1 MRVVLIRHA
10 HSQANLAGVLSGRRP
25 NVHLSKE
32 GIEQSKDLAR
42 RLGDFVPHQIRISP
56 MERCLETITPWLI
69 QSSESKAKRPK
80 PIVDQGLT
88 EVDYGD
94 WSGKKLSV
102 LSRHK
107 LWSVVQNTPSQMYFP
122 KGEGILEMQ
131 TRALQSIHKSIDR
144 KAKAPLVIVSH
155 GDVIKS
161 IVAASLG
168 MHIDEFQRIIIDP
181 SSISVIDFSLTKP
194 RVLLLNDNRAV
205 VTDLLIGKKRA
216 TNLLG
221 GGGGK

>member
-25 NVHLSKE
+25 NVHLSKD
-32 GIEQSKDLAR
+32 GIEQAKDLAR
-42 RLGDFVPHQIRISP
+42 RLGDFKPHEIRISP
-56 MERCLETITPWLI
+56 MERCLETISPWLDK
-69 QSSESKAKRPK
+69 SSDSKANRPK
-80 PIVDQGLT
+80 PIIDHGLT

-102 LSRHK
+102 LSRNK

-131 TRALQSIHKSIDR
+131 SRALQSIHNSIDR

-181 SSISVIDFSLTKP
+181 ASISIIDFSLAKP

-205 VTDLLIGKKRA
+205 VTDLLIGKKRSA
-216 TNLLG
+216 NLLG

>member
-32 GIEQSKDLAR
+32 GIEQAKDLAR
-42 RLGDFVPHQIRISP
+42 RLGDFTPHEIRISP
-56 MERCLETITPWLI
+56 MERCLETINPWLNQKSNQKTFKQKLVI
-69 QSSESKAKRPK
+69 
-80 PIVDQGLT
+80 DHGLT

-102 LSRHK
+102 LSRNK
-107 LWSVVQNTPSQMYFP
+107 LWTVVQNTPSQMYFP

-131 TRALQSIHKSIDR
+131 TRALQSIHNSIDK

-181 SSISVIDFSLTKP
+181 SSISVIDFSLAKP

-205 VTDLLIGKKRA
+205 VTDLLIAKKRA

>member
-1 MRVVLIRHA
+1 MIRHA

-25 NVHLSKE
+25 NVHLSKD
-32 GIEQSKDLAR
+32 GIEQAKDLAR
-42 RLGDFVPHQIRISP
+42 RLGDFKPHEIRISP
-56 MERCLETITPWLI
+56 MERCLETISPWLDKNNG
-69 QSSESKAKRPK
+69 SKANIPK
-80 PIVDQGLT
+80 PIIDHGLT

-102 LSRHK
+102 LSRNK

-131 TRALQSIHKSIDR
+131 TRALQSIHNSIDR

-161 IVAASLG
+161 IVAACLG

-181 SSISVIDFSLTKP
+181 SSISIIDFSLEKP
-194 RVLLLNDNRAV
+194 RVLLLNDSRSV
-205 VTDLLIGKKRA
+205 VTDLLIAKKRSV
-216 TNLLG
+216 NLLG
-221 GGGGK
+221 GGSGK

>member
-25 NVHLSKE
+25 NVHLSKD
-32 GIEQSKDLAR
+32 GIEQAKDLAR
-42 RLGDFVPHQIRISP
+42 RLGDFKPHEIRISP
-56 MERCLETITPWLI
+56 MERCLETISPWLDKNNGL
-69 QSSESKAKRPK
+69 KANIPK
-80 PIVDQGLT
+80 PIIDHGLT

-94 WSGKKLSV
+94 WSGKKISV
-102 LSRHK
+102 LSRNK

-131 TRALQSIHKSIDR
+131 TRALQSIHNSIDR

-161 IVAASLG
+161 IVAACLG

-181 SSISVIDFSLTKP
+181 ASISIIDFSRAKP
-194 RVLLLNDNRAV
+194 RVLLLNDSRSV
-205 VTDLLIGKKRA
+205 VTDLLIAKKRSL
-216 TNLLG
+216 NLLG
-221 GGGGK
+221 GGNGK

>member
-25 NVHLSKE
+25 NVHLSKD
-32 GIEQSKDLAR
+32 GIEQAKDLAR
-42 RLGDFVPHQIRISP
+42 RLGDFKPHEIRISP
-56 MERCLETITPWLI
+56 MERCLETISPWLDK
-69 QSSESKAKRPK
+69 SNGSKANVPN
-80 PIVDQGLT
+80 PIIDHGLT

-102 LSRHK
+102 LSRNK

-131 TRALQSIHKSIDR
+131 TRALQSIHNSIDR

-161 IVAASLG
+161 IVAACLG

-181 SSISVIDFSLTKP
+181 SSISIIDFSLAKP
-194 RVLLLNDNRAV
+194 RVLLLNDSRSV
-205 VTDLLIGKKRA
+205 VTDLLIAKKRSL
-216 TNLLG
+216 NLLG
-221 GGGGK
+221 GGSGK

>member
-32 GIEQSKDLAR
+32 GIEQSKELAR
-42 RLGDFVPHQIRISP
+42 RLGDFLPHQIRISP
-56 MERCLETITPWLI
+56 MERCLETISPWLNKNNT
-69 QSSESKAKRPK
+69 SKTIRPK
-80 PIVDQGLT
+80 PIIDHGLT

-131 TRALQSIHKSIDR
+131 TRALESIHKSIDK

-161 IVAASLG
+161 IVAACLG

-181 SSISVIDFSLTKP
+181 ASISIVDFSLAKP

-205 VTDLLIGKKRA
+205 VTDLLIAKKRPA
-216 TNLLG
+216 NLLG

>member
-25 NVHLSKE
+25 NVHLSN
-32 GIEQSKDLAR
+32 EQAKDLAR
-42 RLGDFVPHQIRISP
+42 RLGDFTPHEIRISP
-56 MERCLETITPWLI
+56 MERCLETITPWLN
-69 QSSESKAKRPK
+69 QKSDSKAIKRK
-80 PIVDQGLT
+80 PVIDHGLT

-102 LSRHK
+102 LSRNK
-107 LWSVVQNTPSQMYFP
+107 LWTVVQNTPSQMYFP

-131 TRALQSIHKSIDR
+131 TRALQSIHSSIDK

-181 SSISVIDFSLTKP
+181 SSISVIDFSLVKP

-205 VTDLLIGKKRA
+205 VTDLLIAKKRA

>member
-25 NVHLSKE
+25 NVHLSKD
-32 GIEQSKDLAR
+32 GIEQAKDLAR
-42 RLGDFVPHQIRISP
+42 RLGDFKPHEIRISP
-56 MERCLETITPWLI
+56 MERCLETISPWLDKNNGL
-69 QSSESKAKRPK
+69 KANIPK
-80 PIVDQGLT
+80 PIIDHGLT

-102 LSRHK
+102 LSRNK

-131 TRALQSIHKSIDR
+131 TRALQSIHNSIDR

-161 IVAASLG
+161 IVAACLG

-181 SSISVIDFSLTKP
+181 SSISIIDFSLAKP
-194 RVLLLNDNRAV
+194 RVVLLNDSRSV
-205 VTDLLIGKKRA
+205 VTDLLIAKKRSL
-216 TNLLG
+216 NLLG
-221 GGGGK
+221 GGSGK

>member
-25 NVHLSKE
+25 NVHLSKD
-32 GIEQSKDLAR
+32 GIEQAKDLAR
-42 RLGDFVPHQIRISP
+42 RLGDFKPHEIRISP
-56 MERCLETITPWLI
+56 MERCLETISPWLDK
-69 QSSESKAKRPK
+69 SNGSKANIPK
-80 PIVDQGLT
+80 PIIDHGLT

-102 LSRHK
+102 LSRNK
-107 LWSVVQNTPSQMYFP
+107 LWLVVQNTPSQMYFP

-131 TRALQSIHKSIDR
+131 TRALQSIHNSIDR

-161 IVAASLG
+161 IVAACLG

-181 SSISVIDFSLTKP
+181 ASISIIDFSLAKP
-194 RVLLLNDNRAV
+194 RVLLLNDGRSV
-205 VTDLLIGKKRA
+205 VTDLLIAKKRPA
-216 TNLLG
+216 NLLG
-221 GGGGK
+221 GGSGK

>member
-32 GIEQSKDLAR
+32 GIEQARDLAR

-56 MERCLETITPWLI
+56 MERCLETISPWI
-69 QSSESKAKRPK
+69 STSKRSKTNRVQ
-80 PIVDQGLT
+80 PIIDHGLT

-102 LSRHK
+102 LSNNK

-131 TRALQSIHKSIDR
+131 SRALQSIHSSIDR
-144 KAKAPLVIVSH
+144 KAKTPLVIVSH

-161 IVAASLG
+161 IVADCLG

-181 SSISVIDFSLTKP
+181 ASVSIIDFSQAKP

-205 VTDLLIGKKRA
+205 VTDLLVGKKRS

-221 GGGGK
+221 GGSGK

>member
-32 GIEQSKDLAR
+32 GIEQAKDLAR
-42 RLGDFVPHQIRISP
+42 RLGDFTPHEIRISP
-56 MERCLETITPWLI
+56 MERCLETITPWLNQKSNQKTFKQKLVI
-69 QSSESKAKRPK
+69 
-80 PIVDQGLT
+80 DHGLT

-102 LSRHK
+102 LSRNK
-107 LWSVVQNTPSQMYFP
+107 LWTVVQNTPSQMYFP

-131 TRALQSIHKSIDR
+131 TRALQSIHNSIDK

-181 SSISVIDFSLTKP
+181 SSISVIDFSLAKP

-205 VTDLLIGKKRA
+205 VTDLLIAKKRA

>member
-1 MRVVLIRHA
+1 
-10 HSQANLAGVLSGRRP
+10 VLSGRRP

-32 GIEQSKDLAR
+32 GIEQSKELAR
-42 RLGDFVPHQIRISP
+42 RLGDFLPHQIRISP
-56 MERCLETITPWLI
+56 MERCLETISPWLNKNNT
-69 QSSESKAKRPK
+69 SKTIRPT
-80 PIVDQGLT
+80 PILDHGLT

-102 LSRHK
+102 LSRNK

-131 TRALQSIHKSIDR
+131 TRALESIHKSIDK

-161 IVAASLG
+161 IVAGCLG

-181 SSISVIDFSLTKP
+181 ASISIVDFSLAKP

-205 VTDLLIGKKRA
+205 VTDLLIAKKRPA
-216 TNLLG
+216 NLLG
-221 GGGGK
+221 GGAGK

>member
-10 HSQANLAGVLSGRRP
+10 HSEANLAGVLSGRRP

-32 GIEQSKDLAR
+32 GVEQSKDLAH

-56 MERCLETITPWLI
+56 MERCLETISPWLL
-69 QSSESKAKRPK
+69 QSSKSKFKRPK
-80 PIVDQGLT
+80 PIVDHGLT

-94 WSGKKLSV
+94 WSGKKLAV

-131 TRALQSIHKSIDR
+131 ARALESIHKNIDR
-144 KAKAPLVIVSH
+144 KAKTPLVIVSH

-181 SSISVIDFSLTKP
+181 SSISVIDFSETKP

>member
-32 GIEQSKDLAR
+32 GIEQAKDLAR
-42 RLGDFVPHQIRISP
+42 RLGDFTPHEIRISP
-56 MERCLETITPWLI
+56 MERCLETITPWLNQKSNQKTFKQKLVI
-69 QSSESKAKRPK
+69 
-80 PIVDQGLT
+80 DHGLT

-102 LSRHK
+102 LSRNK
-107 LWSVVQNTPSQMYFP
+107 LWTVVQNTPSQMYFP

-131 TRALQSIHKSIDR
+131 TRALQSIHNSIDK

-181 SSISVIDFSLTKP
+181 SSISVIDFSLVKP

-205 VTDLLIGKKRA
+205 VTDLLIAKNRA

>member
-25 NVHLSKE
+25 NVHLSKD
-32 GIEQSKDLAR
+32 GIEQAKDLAR
-42 RLGDFVPHQIRISP
+42 RLGDFKPHEIRISP
-56 MERCLETITPWLI
+56 MERCLETISPWLDK
-69 QSSESKAKRPK
+69 SSDSKANRPK
-80 PIVDQGLT
+80 PIIDHGLT

-102 LSRHK
+102 LSRNK

-131 TRALQSIHKSIDR
+131 TRALQSIHNRIDR

-181 SSISVIDFSLTKP
+181 ASISIIDFSLAKP

-205 VTDLLIGKKRA
+205 VTDLLIAKKRSA
-216 TNLLG
+216 NLLG

>member
-25 NVHLSKE
+25 NIHLSKE
-32 GIEQSKDLAR
+32 GIEQAKDLAR
-42 RLGDFVPHQIRISP
+42 RLGDFTPHEIRISP
-56 MERCLETITPWLI
+56 MERCLETITPWLN
-69 QSSESKAKRPK
+69 QKSDSKATKRK
-80 PIVDQGLT
+80 PVIDHGLT

-102 LSRHK
+102 LSRNK
-107 LWSVVQNTPSQMYFP
+107 LWTVVQNTPSQMYFP

-131 TRALQSIHKSIDR
+131 TRALQSIHSSIDK

-181 SSISVIDFSLTKP
+181 SSISVVDFSLVKP

-205 VTDLLIGKKRA
+205 VTDLLIAKKRA

>member
-10 HSQANLAGVLSGRRP
+10 HSQANLAGELSGRRP

-32 GIEQSKDLAR
+32 GIEQAKDLAR
-42 RLGDFVPHQIRISP
+42 RLGDFTPHEIRISP
-56 MERCLETITPWLI
+56 MERCLETITPWLN
-69 QSSESKAKRPK
+69 QKSDSKAIKQK
-80 PIVDQGLT
+80 PIIDHGLT

-102 LSRHK
+102 LSRNK
-107 LWSVVQNTPSQMYFP
+107 LWNVVQNTPSQMYFP

-131 TRALQSIHKSIDR
+131 TRALHSIHSSIDK

-181 SSISVIDFSLTKP
+181 SSISIIDFSLVKP
-194 RVLLLNDNRAV
+194 RVLLLNDSRAV
-205 VTDLLIGKKRA
+205 VTDLLIAKKRA

>member
-1 MRVVLIRHA
+1 MIRHA

-25 NVHLSKE
+25 NVHLSKD
-32 GIEQSKDLAR
+32 GIEQAKDLAR
-42 RLGDFVPHQIRISP
+42 RLGDFKPHEIRISP
-56 MERCLETITPWLI
+56 MERCLETISPWLDK
-69 QSSESKAKRPK
+69 SSESKAIRPK
-80 PIVDQGLT
+80 PIIDHGLT

-102 LSRHK
+102 LTRNK

-131 TRALQSIHKSIDR
+131 SRALQSIHNSIDR

-181 SSISVIDFSLTKP
+181 ASISIIDFSLAKP

-205 VTDLLIGKKRA
+205 VTDLLIAKKRSA
-216 TNLLG
+216 NLLG

>member
-10 HSQANLAGVLSGRRP
+10 HSQANMAGVLSGRRP
-25 NVHLSKE
+25 NVHLSKD
-32 GIEQSKDLAR
+32 GIEQAKDLAR
-42 RLGDFVPHQIRISP
+42 RLGDFKPHEIRISP
-56 MERCLETITPWLI
+56 MERCLETISPWLDK
-69 QSSESKAKRPK
+69 SNGSKANVPK
-80 PIVDQGLT
+80 PIIDHGLT

-102 LSRHK
+102 LSRNK

-131 TRALQSIHKSIDR
+131 TRALQSIHNSIDR
-144 KAKAPLVIVSH
+144 KAKAPIVIVSH

-161 IVAASLG
+161 IVAACLG

-181 SSISVIDFSLTKP
+181 ASISIIDFSLAKP
-194 RVLLLNDNRAV
+194 RVLLLNDSRSV
-205 VTDLLIGKKRA
+205 VTDLLIAKKRPA
-216 TNLLG
+216 NLLG
-221 GGGGK
+221 GGSGK